1 VSRHTMSFLAIDVG
15 NTRLKWAHYADAKPG
30 SAMLE
35 HGAVF
40 LETID
45 NLAESQWQNLPQP
58 RAILGCVVAGSGV
71 QRRVEEQLE
80 LWRAEPQWVVPSQQ
94 ACGVVNGYDH
104 PSRLGSDR
112 WAALIG
118 AYHHNSVPQDLE
130 NHTGN
135 AIRFPVS
142 HQPTLVVMVGTA
154 ITVDALDA
162 SGRFL
167 GGVILPGF
175 GLMMRALELGT
186 AGLKT
191 PTGEVCDFPTQT
203 GDALMSGAAQAIAG
217 AVDRLYG
224 KLCVRSAQTPR
235 ILMTGGAVTK
245 LAPLIE
251 HPFEIVETLIF
262 DGLLQIQAQRA
273 SVMRNLFATHF
284 SMESTG

>member
-1 VSRHTMSFLAIDVG
+1 MSFLAIDVG
-15 NTRLKWAHYADAKPG
+15 NTRLKWAHYAHAAPG
-30 SAMLE
+30 SVVLAQ
-35 HGAVF
+35 GAVF

-45 NLAESQWQNLPQP
+45 DLAESQWQNLPQP
-58 RAILGCVVAGSGV
+58 QAILGCIVAGSGV

-80 LWRAEPQWVVPSQQ
+80 HWQAEPQWVVPSRQ
-94 ACGVVNGYDH
+94 ACGVFNGYDH

-118 AYHHNSVPQDLE
+118 AYHHNTDI
-130 NHTGN
+130 HTGGK
-135 AIRFPVS
+135 AIRFLAS

-154 ITVDALDA
+154 VTVDALDA

-167 GGVILPGF
+167 GGMILPGF
-175 GLMMRALELGT
+175 GLMMRALEIGT

-217 AVDRLYG
+217 AVDRMWQ
-224 KLCVRSAQTPR
+224 KLRARSAQTPR

-251 HPFEIVETLIF
+251 QPFEIVETLIF